1 MSVTL
6 LDIARIAQVSES
18 AVSRALH
25 DHPRISVATRERIK
39 KIAAEMEF
47 DFNSQARALSTS
59 KSGTIGIILPNYG
72 ADVRRTYY
80 LDLLVNDIRSQL
92 GSSRY
97 DLLIA
102 DSGRAGTTQSNLRR
116 LVQQRKVDGLVL
128 IIGDLTDPD
137 RQVLTKRK
145 IPVVMVNS
153 KPLEL
158 VDQSLDEFPSYF
170 TDNLEG
176 GRLAARHL
184 GDRGCRRLVCLADEN
199 GGPEMVDRTLGF
211 GQGAS
216 EEGLAPLVL
225 RCASDFDSA
234 YAYAH
239 ANFEMLRG
247 AGVFCHTDVMACAV
261 LRVAQDHGVL
271 VPEELKVVGYDDIEL
286 GTYFAPRL
294 TTLHQPRETIAQMA
308 CDLLTARLAGA
319 APGPVAHVCVPPTLV
334 VRGST

>member
-39 KIAAEMEF
+39 KIAAELEF

-59 KSGTIGIILPNYG
+59 KSGTVGIILPNYG
-72 ADVRRTYY
+72 TDVRRTYY
-80 LDLLVNDIRSQL
+80 LDLLVNDIRAQL
-92 GSSRY
+92 GASHY

-102 DSGRAGTTQSNLRR
+102 ETGRAETNQSNLRR
-116 LVQQRKVDGLVL
+116 LVLQRKVDGLVL
-128 IIGDLTDPD
+128 IIGDLADAD

-184 GDRGCRRLVCLADEN
+184 IDRGSRRLVCLADER

-216 EEGLAPLVL
+216 LAGLNPQILA
-225 RCASDFDSA
+225 CGSDFDSTYTFA
-234 YAYAH
+234 RHNLAH
-239 ANFEMLRG
+239 LRG

-261 LRVAQDHGVL
+261 LRAAQDQGIR
-271 VPEELKVVGYDDIEL
+271 VPADLKVVGYDDIEL

-308 CDLLTARLAGA
+308 CDFLTARLAGA
-319 APGPVAHVCVPPTLV
+319 APRPVAHVCVPPTLV